1 MATRSRTRAVLVL
14 SVVAIA
20 GVALSVGPA
29 SAAMLIGPGADIT
42 NALKQDTPGEER
54 LNVDRTTFVTLSA
67 GEYEVNDWRLN
78 VFSNTEGGTI
88 TPMLLSG
95 PPSSYTTVW
104 LGSAFDP
111 TSNGVQTVAETG
123 TFTLASSTDVYA
135 GFFTAGSGSG
145 IIALDQNNA
154 GTGSS
159 STDHDNLFVAPTGT
173 GQTVAGFSHTNLGR
187 TYAFEVN
194 VDLIP
199 EPATMSLLALGGLMM
214 LRRRKAGLRP

>member
-1 MATRSRTRAVLVL
+1 MATRNPGRTALVL
-14 SVVAIA
+14 AVAAAA
-20 GVALSVGPA
+20 GLAFSARSA

-42 NALKQDTPGEER
+42 NALQQDTPGGER
-54 LNVDRTTFVTLSA
+54 LNVDRTTFVTLPA

-95 PPSSYTTVW
+95 PPSSYTIVW

-123 TFTLASSTDVYA
+123 TFTLGSSTDIYA
-135 GFFTAGSGSG
+135 GIFTAGSGSG

-154 GTGSS
+154 GTGNSR
-159 STDHDNLFVAPTGT
+159 TDHDNSFVVPTAA

-199 EPATMSLLALGGLMM
+199 EPATLSMILA
-214 LRRRKAGLRP
+214 AGLPALLRC